1 MKREQI
7 YLSTVDPRAGELAR
21 ELGLGVEIAEYCT
34 AWNMDREYPQT
45 DERLR
50 GALAGNPR
58 RILHGP
64 FNELFPCA
72 IDPEA
77 RDLAARRYRQA
88 IALARNYGADKV
100 VIHAGFNPWLY
111 YPVWFREQSAV
122 FWREFLAEDPGVEIV
137 LENVLEQEPEWM
149 TEILRAVDSPRLR
162 LCLDVGHANAY
173 SEIPVMKWLEESAPF
188 LSHLHIHNN
197 DGTGDTHSPLREGSI
212 PVKALLSRAWQLC
225 PEATATLELPNCEPS
240 ICWLLEETIWK
251 RN

>member
-1 MKREQI
+1 MREERI
-7 YLSTVDPRAGELAR
+7 YLSTMDPKAGDLAR
-21 ELGLGVEIAEYCT
+21 EYGLGVEIAEYCT

-77 RDLAARRYRQA
+77 RNLAARRYRQA
-88 IALARNYGADKV
+88 IGLARDYGADKV

-122 FWREFLAEDPGVEIV
+122 FWREFLAEEPGVEIV

-149 TEILRAVDSPRLR
+149 TDILRAVDSPRLR
-162 LCLDVGHANAY
+162 LCLDVGHVNAY
-173 SEIPVMKWLEESAPF
+173 SPVDAAEWLRRCAPWISHF
-188 LSHLHIHNN
+188 HLHNN
-197 DGTGDTHSPLREGSI
+197 NGTRDAHDPLFRGSI
-212 PVKALLSRAWQLC
+212 PMEELLTLAGELC
-225 PEATATLELPNCEPS
+225 PEATFTLELPDAENSARELMK
-240 ICWLLEETIWK
+240 ITE
-251 RN
+251 N

>member
-88 IALARNYGADKV
+88 IALARDYGADKV

-162 LCLDVGHANAY
+162 LCLDVGHVNAY
-173 SEIPVMKWLEESAPF
+173 SPVDTAEWLRRCAPWISHF
-188 LSHLHIHNN
+188 HLHNN
-197 DGTGDTHSPLREGSI
+197 NGTRDAHDPLFRGSI
-212 PVKALLSRAWQLC
+212 PMEELLTLAGDLC
-225 PEATATLELPNCEPS
+225 PEATFTLELPDAENSARELMK
-240 ICWLLEETIWK
+240 IIDH
-251 RN
+251 

>member
-77 RDLAARRYRQA
+77 RNLAARRYRQA
-88 IALARNYGADKV
+88 IALARDYGADKV

-122 FWREFLAEDPGVEIV
+122 FWREFLAEEPGVEIV

-162 LCLDVGHANAY
+162 LCLDVGHVNAY
-173 SEIPVMKWLEESAPF
+173 SPVDAAQWLRRCAPWISHF
-188 LSHLHIHNN
+188 HLHNN
-197 DGTGDTHSPLREGSI
+197 NGTRDAHDPLFRGSI
-212 PVKALLSRAWQLC
+212 PMEELLTLAGELC
-225 PEATATLELPNCEPS
+225 PEATFTLELPDAENSARELMK
-240 ICWLLEETIWK
+240 IIDH
-251 RN
+251 

>member
-88 IALARNYGADKV
+88 IALARDYGADKV

-122 FWREFLAEDPGVEIV
+122 FWREFLAEEPGVEIV

-162 LCLDVGHANAY
+162 LCLDVGHVNAY
-173 SEIPVMKWLEESAPF
+173 SPVDAAQWLRRCAPWISHF
-188 LSHLHIHNN
+188 HLHNN
-197 DGTGDTHSPLREGSI
+197 NGTRDAHDPLFRGSI
-212 PVKALLSRAWQLC
+212 PMEELLTLAGALC
-225 PEATATLELPNCEPS
+225 PEATFTLELPNAENS
-240 ICWLLEETIWK
+240 ARELMKITE
-251 RN
+251 N

>member
-45 DERLR
+45 DERVR
-50 GALAGNPR
+50 EALAGNPR

-88 IALARNYGADKV
+88 IALARDYGADKV

-162 LCLDVGHANAY
+162 LCLDVGHVNAY
-173 SEIPVMKWLEESAPF
+173 SPVDAAQWLRRCAPWISHF
-188 LSHLHIHNN
+188 HLHNN
-197 DGTGDTHSPLREGSI
+197 NGTRDAHDPLFRGSI
-212 PVKALLSRAWQLC
+212 PMEELLTLAGELC
-225 PEATATLELPNCEPS
+225 PEATFTLELPNAES
-240 ICWLLEETIWK
+240 SARELMKIIDH
-251 RN
+251 

>member
-77 RDLAARRYRQA
+77 RNLAARRYRQA
-88 IALARNYGADKV
+88 IALARDYGADKV

-162 LCLDVGHANAY
+162 LCLDVGHVNAC
-173 SEIPVMKWLEESAPF
+173 SPVDAAQWLRRCAPWISHF
-188 LSHLHIHNN
+188 HLHNN
-197 DGTGDTHSPLREGSI
+197 NGTRDAHDPLFRGSI
-212 PVKALLSRAWQLC
+212 PMEELLTLAGELC
-225 PEATATLELPNCEPS
+225 PEATFTLELPNAES
-240 ICWLLEETIWK
+240 SARELMKIIG
-251 RN
+251 N

>member
-34 AWNMDREYPQT
+34 AWNMDREYPRT

-88 IALARNYGADKV
+88 IALARDYGADKV

-122 FWREFLAEDPGVEIV
+122 FWREFLAEEPGVEIV

-162 LCLDVGHANAY
+162 LCLDVGHVNAY
-173 SEIPVMKWLEESAPF
+173 SPVDAAEWLRRCAPWISHF
-188 LSHLHIHNN
+188 HLHNN
-197 DGTGDTHSPLREGSI
+197 NGTRDAHDPLFRGSI
-212 PVKALLSRAWQLC
+212 PMEELLTLAGALC
-225 PEATATLELPNCEPS
+225 PEATFTLELPDAENSARELMK
-240 ICWLLEETIWK
+240 ITDH
-251 RN
+251 

>member
-77 RDLAARRYRQA
+77 RNLAARRYRQA
-88 IALARNYGADKV
+88 IALARDYGADKV

-162 LCLDVGHANAY
+162 LCLDVGHVNAY
-173 SEIPVMKWLEESAPF
+173 SPVDAAQWLRRCAPWISHF
-188 LSHLHIHNN
+188 HLHNN
-197 DGTGDTHSPLREGSI
+197 NGTRDAHDPLFHGSI
-212 PVKALLSRAWQLC
+212 PMEELLTLAGALC
-225 PEATATLELPNCEPS
+225 PEATFTLELPDAENSARELMK
-240 ICWLLEETIWK
+240 IIG
-251 RN
+251 N

>member
-34 AWNMDREYPQT
+34 AWNMDREYSQT

-50 GALAGNPR
+50 GVLAGNPR

-88 IALARNYGADKV
+88 IGLSRDYGADKV

-122 FWREFLAEDPGVEIV
+122 FWREFLAEEPGVEIV

-149 TEILRAVDSPRLR
+149 TDILRAVDSPRLR
-162 LCLDVGHANAY
+162 LCLDVGHVNAY
-173 SEIPVMKWLEESAPF
+173 SPVDAMEWLRRCAPWI
-188 LSHLHIHNN
+188 SHFHLHNN
-197 DGTGDTHSPLREGSI
+197 DGTRDAHDALFHGSLPMRE
-212 PVKALLSRAWQLC
+212 LLEMAVEMC
-225 PEATATLELPNCEPS
+225 PGATFTLELPDGESSVGELMKLVDN
-240 ICWLLEETIWK
+240 
-251 RN
+251 

>member
-88 IALARNYGADKV
+88 IALARDYGADKV

-162 LCLDVGHANAY
+162 LCLDVGHVNAY
-173 SEIPVMKWLEESAPF
+173 SPVDTAQWLRRCAPWISHF
-188 LSHLHIHNN
+188 HLHNN
-197 DGTGDTHSPLREGSI
+197 NGTRDAHDPLFRGSI
-212 PVKALLSRAWQLC
+212 PMEELLTLAGDLC
-225 PEATATLELPNCEPS
+225 PEATFTLELPDAENSARELMK
-240 ICWLLEETIWK
+240 IIDH
-251 RN
+251 

>member
-50 GALAGNPR
+50 GALSGNPR

-88 IALARNYGADKV
+88 IALARDYGADKV

-122 FWREFLAEDPGVEIV
+122 FWREFLAEEPGVEIV

-149 TEILRAVDSPRLR
+149 TDILRAVDSPRLR
-162 LCLDVGHANAY
+162 LCLDVGHVNAY
-173 SEIPVMKWLEESAPF
+173 SPVDAAQWLRRCAPWISHF
-188 LSHLHIHNN
+188 HLHNN
-197 DGTGDTHSPLREGSI
+197 NGTRDAHDPLFRGSI
-212 PVKALLSRAWQLC
+212 PMEELLTLAGELC
-225 PEATATLELPNCEPS
+225 PEATFTLELPDAENSARELMK
-240 ICWLLEETIWK
+240 IIDH
-251 RN
+251 

>member
-88 IALARNYGADKV
+88 IALARDYGADKV

-122 FWREFLAEDPGVEIV
+122 FWREFLAEEPGVEIV

-162 LCLDVGHANAY
+162 LCLDVGHVNAY
-173 SEIPVMKWLEESAPF
+173 SPVDAAQWLRRCAPWISHF
-188 LSHLHIHNN
+188 HLHNN
-197 DGTGDTHSPLREGSI
+197 NGTRDAHDPLFRGSI
-212 PVKALLSRAWQLC
+212 PMEELLTLAGALC
-225 PEATATLELPNCEPS
+225 PEATFTLELPDAENSAREL
-240 ICWLLEETIWK
+240 IKIIDH
-251 RN
+251 

>member
-88 IALARNYGADKV
+88 IALARDYGADKV

-162 LCLDVGHANAY
+162 LCLDVGHVNAY
-173 SEIPVMKWLEESAPF
+173 SPVDAAQWLRRCAPWISHF
-188 LSHLHIHNN
+188 HLHNN
-197 DGTGDTHSPLREGSI
+197 NGTRDAHDPLFRGSI
-212 PVKALLSRAWQLC
+212 PMEELLTLAGDLC
-225 PEATATLELPNCEPS
+225 PEATFTLELPDAENSARELMK
-240 ICWLLEETIWK
+240 IIE
-251 RN
+251 N

>member
-77 RDLAARRYRQA
+77 RNLAARRYRQA
-88 IALARNYGADKV
+88 IALARDYGADKV

-162 LCLDVGHANAY
+162 LCLDVGHVNAY
-173 SEIPVMKWLEESAPF
+173 SPVDAAQWLRRCAPWISHF
-188 LSHLHIHNN
+188 HLHNN
-197 DGTGDTHSPLREGSI
+197 NGTRDAHDPLFRGSI
-212 PVKALLSRAWQLC
+212 PMEELLTLAGELC
-225 PEATATLELPNCEPS
+225 PEATFTLELPNAENS
-240 ICWLLEETIWK
+240 ARELMKIIDH
-251 RN
+251 

>member
-88 IALARNYGADKV
+88 IALARDYGADKV

-122 FWREFLAEDPGVEIV
+122 FWREFLAEEPGVEIV

-162 LCLDVGHANAY
+162 LCLDVGHVNAY
-173 SEIPVMKWLEESAPF
+173 SPVDAAQWLRRCAPWISHF
-188 LSHLHIHNN
+188 HLHNN
-197 DGTGDTHSPLREGSI
+197 NGTRDAHDPLFRGSI
-212 PVKALLSRAWQLC
+212 PMEELLTLAGELC
-225 PEATATLELPNCEPS
+225 PEATFTLELPDAENSARELMK
-240 ICWLLEETIWK
+240 IIDH
-251 RN
+251 